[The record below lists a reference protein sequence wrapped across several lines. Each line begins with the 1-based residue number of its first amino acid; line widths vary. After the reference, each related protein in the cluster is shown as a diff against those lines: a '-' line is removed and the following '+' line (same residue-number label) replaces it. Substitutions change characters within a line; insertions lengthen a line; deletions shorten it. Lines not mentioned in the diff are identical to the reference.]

1 MRMTVSAGGGGCA
14 GRAYALG
21 VMGED
26 GRGWSFA
33 AARQAARFALAMEIR
48 GPAVEHAFDDA
59 GTLCGIDERRVDIFR
74 TLFSPGAEQAGA
86 EQAGAEQAGAEQAGA
101 EQVCSA
107 CRRLAAE
114 APTIPSAQERLHEL
128 VSGAARGYLR
138 DELLEA
144 LRLGADVRLWINRPG
159 ADLAK
164 SYAGLDRLV
173 DGRDT
178 VAAALDG
185 GARAGVALVRHDL
198 WEFVV
203 ALPEGGRPTVG
214 RGIADEG

>member
-1 MRMTVSAGGGGCA
+1 MRVTVSAAGGGGA
-14 GRAYALG
+14 RLAYALG

-48 GPAVEHAFDDA
+48 GSAVEHAFDDA

-74 TLFSPGAEQAGA
+74 TLFSPGAEQACA
-86 EQAGAEQAGAEQAGA
+86 
-101 EQVCSA
+101 A

-114 APTIPSAQERLHEL
+114 APSIPSAQERLHEL
-128 VSGAARGYLR
+128 VAGAARGYLR

-144 LRLGADVRLWINRPG
+144 LRLGADVRLWINGPG

-173 DGRDT
+173 DGRDA

-185 GARAGVALVRHDL
+185 SARAGVAQVRHDL

-203 ALPEGGRPTVG
+203 ALPEDGRPAVG
-214 RGIADEG
+214 RGIADED